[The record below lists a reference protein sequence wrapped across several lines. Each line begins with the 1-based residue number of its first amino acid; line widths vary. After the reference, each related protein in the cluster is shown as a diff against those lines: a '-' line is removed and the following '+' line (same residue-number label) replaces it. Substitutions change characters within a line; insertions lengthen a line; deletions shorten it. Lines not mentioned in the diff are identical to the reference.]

1 MAERPQVV
9 LITGASRGVGAEVAR
24 LLARPGRH
32 LVVNYREKERR
43 AAEVVDGVRAA
54 GADAT
59 AVRADLCDEPAVAA
73 MFDDIDEHLGGLD
86 VLILNASGG
95 LERHADPGY
104 AMRLNRDA
112 QLAVARRAVASM
124 SGKGLVVFVTSHP
137 AHFFDQMPVPIAGY
151 APVAESKHAGEHA
164 LRAELAAEDVELV
177 VVSGD
182 LLEGSVILRLLE
194 RGDRDGVAARRADG
208 PLPSVEEFAA
218 AIAAAVD
225 APPPDGTTV
234 YIGGSGYVD

>member
-73 MFDDIDEHLGGLD
+73 MFDDIDERLGGLD

-95 LERHADPGY
+95 LERHAEPGY

-137 AHFFDQMPVPIAGY
+137 AHFFGRMPVPIAGY
-151 APVAESKHAGEHA
+151 GPVAESKHAGEHA
-164 LRAELAAEDVELV
+164 LRAELAAEDVDLV

-182 LLEGSVILRLLE
+182 LLEGSIMLRLLE

-218 AIAAAVD
+218 AIVAAVD

-234 YIGGSGYVD
+234 YVGGSGYVD

>member
-1 MAERPQVV
+1 MADRPQVV

-73 MFDDIDEHLGGLD
+73 MFDDIDERLGGLD

-95 LERHADPGY
+95 LERHAEPGY

-137 AHFFDQMPVPIAGY
+137 AHFFGRMPVPIAGY
-151 APVAESKHAGEHA
+151 APVAESKRAGEHA
-164 LRAELAAEDVELV
+164 LRAELAAEDVDLV

-182 LLEGSVILRLLE
+182 LLEGSVMLRLLE

-218 AIAAAVD
+218 AIVAAVD

-234 YIGGSGYVD
+234 YVGGSGYVD